1 MNEELVPRKTYE
13 LIGHE
18 SAEKQFIEAWHLN
31 RVPHA
36 WLISGLAGIG
46 KATLAYRIARFV
58 LDTDNKGIIPKGSL
72 FSDDTEAATLQLFVS
87 KDLAHCKQ
95 IEAGAHPNLR
105 VLEPGWTNPKTGR
118 TSQNIVIDQ
127 VRQSTGIT
135 NLTAAGWR
143 VIIIDPVDAMNTNAA
158 NALLKSLEEPPSKT
172 LFLLVSHAPGRL
184 LPTIRSRCR
193 RLMLHPLSAEQIKT
207 FLSRTE
213 KKKKSMDGIA
223 KLSGGSIGKA
233 LQLVSG
239 NGYDLYEAFYC
250 VVSGLPKLDIQSV
263 HDLSDLASRKNEDG
277 TETFPMLVNLIP
289 DWVGSLI
296 LIGAGGKVETE
307 VIVGENELK
316 LRLFEGGA
324 SLDRWFK
331 VWEKT
336 RDLLSGVERVNLDR
350 KQVLIECFSMLA
362 AVSSSNK

>member
-1 MNEELVPRKTYE
+1 MNEVSLPSKTYE

-18 SAEKQFIEAWHLN
+18 SAEKQFIDAWQLD

-36 WLISGLAGIG
+36 WLISGLEGIG

-58 LDTDNKGIIPKGSL
+58 LKADNKEIIKNESL
-72 FSDDTEAATLQLFVS
+72 FGDNTEEVSLQLSVS
-87 KDLAHCKQ
+87 KDLPHCKQ
-95 IEAGAHPNLR
+95 IEAGAHPDLR
-105 VLEPGWTNPKTGR
+105 VLEPGWINPKTGR
-118 TSQNIVIDQ
+118 ASQKIVIDQ
-127 VRQSTGIT
+127 IRKSTGIT
-135 NLTAAGWR
+135 NLTTAGWR
-143 VIIIDPVDAMNTNAA
+143 VIIIDPADAMNINAA
-158 NALLKSLEEPPSKT
+158 NALLKSLEEPPLKT

-193 RLMLHPLSAEQIKT
+193 RLELQPLSAEKIKS

-213 KKKKSMDGIA
+213 MKKKSIA
-223 KLSGGSIGKA
+223 GVANLSGGSIGKA
-233 LQLVSG
+233 LQLATGS
-239 NGYDLYEAFYC
+239 GYDLYEAFYR
-250 VVSGLPKLDIQSV
+250 VVSSLPKLDIQSV

-277 TETFPMLVNLIP
+277 TETFAMLVNLIP
-289 DWVGSLI
+289 DWIGSLI
-296 LIGAGGKVETE
+296 LISAGGKIETE

-324 SLDRWFK
+324 SLDSWLR

-362 AVSSSNK
+362 SVSSANK